1 MITFKK
7 MRKMVSRYGFSLGKS
22 NIKPYQFV
30 LKNNQTRAERHYH
43 ELVDIGPDAEEITE
57 GMTPFA

>member
-7 MRKMVSRYGFSLGKS
+7 MRKMVSRHGFSLNKS
-22 NIKPYQFV
+22 NVKPYNFV
-30 LKNNQTRAERHYH
+30 LRNNRTRAERHYH

-57 GMTPFA
+57 GMIPFA